1 MSLPKQSS
9 WSKASGPTG
18 NLKYCLDL
26 GLALTGLNS
35 EKLIFYNLGERV
47 FCVRESCFKTVNT
60 NVWQSERPKRYEAN
74 LFGKTNGARI
84 ICIFEASFIFD
95 RVFTVMLVKLCTQDI
110 ILHFCVKISN

>member
-1 MSLPKQSS
+1 M
-9 WSKASGPTG
+9 
-18 NLKYCLDL
+18 